1 MLIWGTETHL
11 RFFSKGGAVLLY
23 PNEALNKSQPWFDT
37 FSVRP
42 ECRAQRGV
50 SKGRTENAD
59 ETTSH
64 LTKPLK
70 RQVIGYH
77 HERSYSALP

>member
-1 MLIWGTETHL
+1 MP
-11 RFFSKGGAVLLY
+11 K
-23 PNEALNKSQPWFDT
+23 EAPNKSQLWFDT

-42 ECRAQRGV
+42 ERSAQRGV
-50 SKGRTENAD
+50 SKVRTENTD

-77 HERSYSALP
+77 HERTYSALP

>member
-1 MLIWGTETHL
+1 L
-11 RFFSKGGAVLLY
+11 RIIYDLFAKLRGIVK
-23 PNEALNKSQPWFDT
+23 EALNKSLLRFDT